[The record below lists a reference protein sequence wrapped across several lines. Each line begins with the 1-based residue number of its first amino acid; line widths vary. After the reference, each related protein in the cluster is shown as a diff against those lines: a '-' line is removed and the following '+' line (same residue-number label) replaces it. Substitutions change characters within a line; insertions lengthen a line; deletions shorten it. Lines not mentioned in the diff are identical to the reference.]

1 MAPVTSAALLLL
13 QPVLAVLLGV
23 LFLGER
29 PTATQFAGCAL
40 VVLTVWH
47 TSRGGAPS
55 SSGTPPPRAPV
66 EAERHG

>member
-1 MAPVTSAALLLL
+1 M
-13 QPVLAVLLGV
+13 LAVLLGV